1 MVIKYCRLTMKKQ
14 FEVLYTRQKT
24 QKTKTWHDGVVV
36 IDNIK
41 GINRISLYKTDENG
55 YKGDIVESFSFHVQK
70 INISKIS
77 FPGHLIELVNE
88 EKIEE
93 VELEADEDL
102 DANTSSVL
110 KGTPNKTP
118 PKSPENNDDNKN
130 SLVKKNLIRP
140 FKAPLVK
147 VNMDICK
154 SAQIKAPK
162 KISKNIPLSKISSKQ
177 GFIKALERI
186 YN

>member
-1 MVIKYCRLTMKKQ
+1 MKKQ

-24 QKTKTWHDGVVV
+24 QKTKTWHDGVVE

-55 YKGDIVESFSFHVQK
+55 CKGDIVESFSSHVQK
-70 INISKIS
+70 IDISKIS
-77 FPGHLIELVNE
+77 FPGHLIEFVNE
-88 EKIEE
+88 EAIER
-93 VELEADEDL
+93 VELEAGEDL
-102 DANTSSVL
+102 DASTSSVS
-110 KGTPNKTP
+110 KGIHNRTP
-118 PKSPENNDDNKN
+118 PKLLENSDYNKS

-140 FKAPLVK
+140 FKTPLVK
-147 VNMDICK
+147 VNVDNCK
-154 SAQIKAPK
+154 SAQNKSPK

-186 YN
+186 CTLHY